1 MPLPRTLIVLAACTL
16 LAPLAAAQTKW
27 RAAGN
32 FAVEHTSSQAMN
44 LFKEELEKAS
54 GGKLVIDVFPAM
66 QLGGAQENVA
76 AVRAGTI
83 QVVWV
88 GMAFLT
94 RTVPEL
100 EAISLPFQFT
110 GREQAFR
117 VVDGPIG
124 KAIDQKMAEKGLIS
138 LGYMEL
144 GARHVTNSKRPIKT
158 VDDLKGLKIRL
169 QPNET
174 HLATFRALGANA
186 VAMDIKEL
194 YSAMQQGVV
203 DGQENPFSIIYASR
217 YYEVQKHVTN
227 TSHFFDFISIIANR
241 KAFQGLPPAQQ
252 KAVRDAMDAAIR
264 YQRER
269 AKIQEADSIAE
280 IQKRGM
286 TYTPASSEL
295 TEGMRKA
302 TAGVVDDV
310 KKRAGADLVNRVLAE
325 TAKSK

>member
-1 MPLPRTLIVLAACTL
+1 MQLSRTFTLVAVLAL
-16 LAPLAAAQTKW
+16 LSPLAAAQTKW
-27 RAAGN
+27 RLAGN
-32 FAVEHTSSQAMN
+32 FAVEHTSSQAMVI
-44 LFKEELEKAS
+44 FKDELAANS
-54 GGKLVIDVFPAM
+54 GGKLVVDVFPAM
-66 QLGGAQENVA
+66 QLGGAQENVQ

-83 QVVWV
+83 QMVWV

-110 GREQAFR
+110 GREQAFK
-117 VVDGPIG
+117 VVDGQIG
-124 KAIDQKMAEKGLIS
+124 KIIDQKMADKGLIS

-158 VDDLKGLKIRL
+158 IDDLKGLKIRL

-217 YYEVQKHVTN
+217 YFEVQKYISN
-227 TSHFFDFISIIANR
+227 TGHFFDFISIIANR
-241 KAFQGLPPAQQ
+241 KAFQALPAAQQ

-269 AKIQEADSIAE
+269 AKLQEADSIAE

-286 TYTPASSEL
+286 AYTQVTPEL
-295 TEGMRKA
+295 TDAMRKA
-302 TAGVVDDV
+302 TSGVVEEV
-310 KKRAGADLVNRVLAE
+310 KKRAGADLVARVQAE
-325 TAKSK
+325 TAKAK

>member
-1 MPLPRTLIVLAACTL
+1 MPFSRTFVLVAA
-16 LAPLAAAQTKW
+16 LALASPLATAQTKW
-27 RAAGN
+27 RVAGN
-32 FAVEHTSSQAMN
+32 FAVEHTSSQAMVI
-44 LFKEELEKAS
+44 FKDELAANS
-54 GGKLVIDVFPAM
+54 GGKLVVDVFPAM
-66 QLGGAQENVA
+66 QLGGAQENVQ

-83 QVVWV
+83 QMVWV

-100 EAISLPFQFT
+100 ESISLPFQFT
-110 GREQAFR
+110 SREQAFK

-124 KAIDQKMAEKGLIS
+124 KIIDQKMADKGLIS

-144 GARHVTNSKRPIKT
+144 GARHVTNSKRPIKSI
-158 VDDLKGLKIRL
+158 DDLKGLKIRL

-203 DGQENPFSIIYASR
+203 DGQENPYSIIYASR
-217 YYEVQKHVTN
+217 YFEVQKYISN
-227 TSHFFDFISIIANR
+227 TGHFFDFISIIANR
-241 KAFQGLPPAQQ
+241 KAFQALPPAQQ

-269 AKIQEADSIAE
+269 AKLQESDSIAE
-280 IQKRGM
+280 ITKRGM
-286 TYTPASSEL
+286 TYTQVTPEL
-295 TEGMRKA
+295 TDAMRKA
-302 TAGVVDDV
+302 TSGVVEDV
-310 KKRAGADLVNRVLAE
+310 KKRAGADLVARVQAE
-325 TAKSK
+325 TAKAK